1 MSDKTSL
8 VLGIIYVVVAIILIV
23 LVLVMYDKHNKKKY
37 NGILRELE
45 RNKNL
50 IISGSIL
57 TELNKLSSLINNK
70 DLEKKYK
77 IWQSRYKKNKEED
90 VNLEDRE
97 AEKIANAIL
106 ELRER
111 NGIR

>member
-77 IWQSRYKKNKEED
+77 IWQSRYKKIKDED
-90 VNLEDRE
+90 IPQLD
-97 AEKIANAIL
+97 AKL
-106 ELRER
+106 YEL
-111 NGIR
+111 